1 MTREVG
7 CLVLFLL
14 PFASVGIFT
23 AIQALRSALAH
34 DWGTAGFLSIF
45 ALTFGGVGVGGIIGA
60 LKGKKRLEKQ
70 EAVRAAHADTPWLW
84 RADWAAGRADDATRQ
99 TAWFTLGFA
108 ALWNLISFPAAF
120 FAVREAVQKGNHA
133 ALIALLF
140 PLIGVGL
147 LIWAIRSA
155 LRFRRYGVSRF
166 ELSTLPG
173 VIGHSL
179 AGTVRISEAL
189 RPEGGFA
196 VTLCCLRRYETGSGK
211 NRSTSERIFWQEER
225 RIQPVGTT
233 LPVAFA
239 IPADARATDDRDARD
254 RVLWRL
260 TVEADVPGIDYVSVF
275 EVPVFRTPASDQP
288 RTEAEQSATRDPLA
302 PAEYRQPPTSR
313 IQVTTNRRGT
323 EILYPPARN
332 PGIAGGLTVFFVLWC
347 VAIWAVI
354 HFKAPMVFPI
364 VFGFFGIL
372 ILWGVLDSWLRVTR
386 VAADSSGVTVANGYL
401 MSGAGKTI
409 TVGDVEDVTAAITGQ
424 GGSTPY
430 YSVQIVRKDGK
441 KINAGSWIRDKR
453 EAEWLAGTIKGALE
467 R

>member
-1 MTREVG
+1 MNREVG

-34 DWGTAGFLSIF
+34 DWGQAGFFSIF
-45 ALTFGGVGVGGIIGA
+45 ALTFGGVGIGGIIGA
-60 LKGKKRLEKQ
+60 LKGKKRLEEQ
-70 EAVRAAHADTPWLW
+70 EALRAANADTPWLW
-84 RADWAAGRADDATRQ
+84 RGDWAAGRADDATRQ

-120 FAVREAVQKGNHA
+120 LAVREAVQKGNHA

-147 LIWAIRSA
+147 LVWAVRST
-155 LRFRRYGVSRF
+155 LRLRRYGVSRF

-196 VTLCCLRRYETGSGK
+196 VSLCCLRRYETGSGK
-211 NRSTSERIFWQEER
+211 NRSTSETIFWQEDR
-225 RIQPVGTT
+225 RIQGVGTT
-233 LPVAFA
+233 LPIAFA

-254 RVLWRL
+254 RIVWRL
-260 TVEADVPGIDYVSVF
+260 TVEADVPGVDYASVF
-275 EVPVFRTPASDQP
+275 EVPVFRTAASDQP
-288 RTEAEQSATRDPLA
+288 RTEAEEAATRDPLA
-302 PAEYRQPPTSR
+302 PAVYRQPPTSR
-313 IQVTTNRRGT
+313 IQVSTNRRGT

-332 PGIAGGLTVFFVLWC
+332 VGMAVGLTVFFALWC

-354 HFKAPMVFPI
+354 HFKAPILFPI
-364 VFGFFGIL
+364 VFGLFGVL
-372 ILWGVLDSWLRVTR
+372 ILWGVVDLWLKVTH
-386 VAADSSGVTVANGYL
+386 VTVDSSGITVANGYL
-401 MSGAGKTI
+401 VSGTGKTI
-409 TVGDVEDVTAAITGQ
+409 AAGDVGDVTAAITGQ

-441 KINAGSWIRDKR
+441 KINAGTWIRDKH
-453 EAEWLAGTIKGALE
+453 EAEWLAGTIRVALG